1 LPEAPVQQAAA
12 PSYKVDGKEVE
23 PTVIDE
29 LLKTTSK
36 EELLAMN
43 IQIEN
48 EELSEL
54 EKIIDNCTEL
64 NISEKIQMLLIQYEL
79 DVIKEKQE
87 NNNKPKIMTIG
98 QKSMK
103 N

>member
-1 LPEAPVQQAAA
+1 MSTAMII
-12 PSYKVDGKEVE
+12 YMGIVE
-23 PTVIDE
+23 FVI
-29 LLKTTSK
+29 K
-36 EELLAMN
+36 EE
-43 IQIEN
+43 